1 MNNAPNHSGS
11 QAGYSLIELMATLAI
26 MGIVSAIAFVNIGAT
41 LPGLKSDGAMRLVM
55 TQLNTARETAITQR
69 RNFQVSFING
79 NRIQIIRQ
87 NFPAGTTLLST
98 VYLEG
103 GLTYRVDPSIALDT
117 PEGFGKS
124 LGVDFGTA
132 ISILF
137 SPDGTLINQSGVP
150 VNGTVFLSSPNT
162 PQRSARAVTVL
173 GATGRVRGYRW
184 SGHSWERV

>member
-1 MNNAPNHSGS
+1 MNNAPNLSRG
-11 QAGYSLIELMATLAI
+11 QAGYSLIEMMATLAI
-26 MGIVSAIAFVNIGAT
+26 MGIVSAIAIVNIGST
-41 LPGLKSDGAMRLVM
+41 LPGLKSDGAMRIVM

-87 NFPAGTTLLST
+87 NLPAGTTLLST

-103 GLTYRVDPSIALDT
+103 GLTYRVDPSITLDT
-117 PEGFGKS
+117 PENFGKS
-124 LGVDFGTA
+124 VGVDFGTA
-132 ISILF
+132 IAIIF
-137 SPDGTLINQSGVP
+137 SPDGTLVNQSGVP

-162 PQRSARAVTVL
+162 PQGSARAITVL

-184 SGHSWERV
+184 SGQRWERV